1 MENFISTTA
10 NWQGIYIYMK
20 ATQSA
25 ILLLY
30 YKTACV
36 RFLLDIPL
44 FALSSSTLA
53 IQRYICFD
61 WNLLRTLLEQFYKK
75 SILYDEYIKAF
86 KNIYIKKMQ
95 FTGSNIILVTNTD

>member
-1 MENFISTTA
+1 
-10 NWQGIYIYMK
+10 MK

-25 ILLLY
+25 ILQDCLCAFSSRH
-30 YKTACV
+30 TTTCV
-36 RFLLDIPL
+36 

-86 KNIYIKKMQ
+86 KKIYIKKMQ
-95 FTGSNIILVTNTD
+95 FTGSNIILVTNTNTKLLLCVKV

>member
-1 MENFISTTA
+1 MKNFISTTA

-25 ILLLY
+25 IL
-30 YKTACV
+30 

-86 KNIYIKKMQ
+86 KKIYIKKMQ

>member
-25 ILLLY
+25 IL
-30 YKTACV
+30 
-36 RFLLDIPL
+36 RFLLDITL

-86 KNIYIKKMQ
+86 KKIYIKKMQ